1 MFKPFFAKS
10 VKNVK
15 RSSAK
20 VLLLPVSGL
29 SAGFGMVLF
38 LPVICCFVQGGLGC
52 ENRDLSGRTPAGK
65 LCSCGGAA
73 AGSRAFVRPGLQ
85 RAAPVRRGGNGCS
98 LHAGVIAAGVSALLY
113 KAASCTAVVALTYG
127 LPGRRSFV
135 QLCLWYVLLN
145 VLLCGAALLP
155 GVHTNN
161 FAVYISLPPG
171 RLLASCAV
179 VYGVLRGLLY
189 CFGRAGVR
197 SVPARLELNGSALPV
212 QAFYDTGFS
221 VQDPL
226 SGRAVVLVQYRPARP
241 LLSAPVQQFLDAY
254 FAAEDAAL
262 PPPGAGVRL
271 VPCRTVT
278 GQALLPAVPA
288 ALRTAT
294 ACVPGLLAAFCR
306 EPLSPGGGTLLFG
319 PDTARQLGLC
329 EDGLSTYL

>member
-1 MFKPFFAKS
+1 MKTVIYLDELLLVNYALAAALLLAAGLLCGRACS
-10 VKNVK
+10 GLRLCGGAAMAAV
-15 RSSAK
+15 STL
-20 VLLLPVSGL
+20 VLLLPE
-29 SAGFGMVLF
+29 FP
-38 LPVICCFVQGGLGC
+38 LPG
-52 ENRDLSGRTPAGK
+52 
-65 LCSCGGAA
+65 
-73 AGSRAFVRPGLQ
+73 
-85 RAAPVRRGGNGCS
+85 
-98 LHAGVIAAGVSALLY
+98 ALLY

-127 LPGRRSFV
+127 LPGRRIFV

-171 RLLASCAV
+171 RLLACCAV

>member
-1 MFKPFFAKS
+1 MKTVIYLDELLLVNFVLAAALLLAAGLLCGRACS
-10 VKNVK
+10 GLRLCGGAAMAAV
-15 RSSAK
+15 STL
-20 VLLLPVSGL
+20 VLLLPE
-29 SAGFGMVLF
+29 FP
-38 LPVICCFVQGGLGC
+38 LPG
-52 ENRDLSGRTPAGK
+52 
-65 LCSCGGAA
+65 
-73 AGSRAFVRPGLQ
+73 
-85 RAAPVRRGGNGCS
+85 
-98 LHAGVIAAGVSALLY
+98 ALLY
-113 KAASCTAVVALTYG
+113 KAASCTAVVALAYG

-189 CFGRAGVR
+189 CFGRAGAR
-197 SVPARLELNGSALPV
+197 SFPARLELNGTALPV

-226 SGRAVVLVQYRPARP
+226 SGQAVVLVQYRPARP
-241 LLSAPVQQFLDAY
+241 LLSAPVQRFLDAY
-254 FAAEDAAL
+254 FAAENTAL
-262 PPPGAGVRL
+262 PPPGAGIRL

-294 ACVPGLLAAFCR
+294 ACVPGLLAAFCS

-329 EDGLSTYL
+329 KDGLSTYL